1 MREKEFFYKGIDGVM
16 TPMSKVEEIKKK
28 NTNKG
33 YDWDKIREIIE
44 ENVQK
49 GLVKAALG
57 MREDWFWTGLDV
69 WSKDKGG
76 YIKTDCREYLNVADV
91 EYDSER
97 LIAGI
102 DGSWWAT
109 PIIELTYEDG
119 TTEIIEVYF
128 TEEYE
133 VDDHGKGI

>member
-1 MREKEFFYKGIDGVM
+1 MIEKEFFYKGIDGMM
-16 TPMSKVEEIKKK
+16 TSMSRTEEIKKK
-28 NTNKG
+28 NRNKR
-33 YDWDKIREIIE
+33 YDWDRIREIIE
-44 ENVQK
+44 ENVLK
-49 GLVKAALG
+49 GLVNVALG
-57 MREDWFWTGLDV
+57 MREDWFWTALDV

-109 PIIELTYEDG
+109 PIMELTYEDG

-128 TEEYE
+128 TEEY
-133 VDDHGKGI
+133 DSGLHKGT